1 MKFKARESSN
11 GSLPSIEAKPL
22 NGEVAH
28 DAIYQS
34 IPFFVQIFYGG
45 IATFD
50 VYESLNVKKG
60 QTSDAGI
67 WVAFY
72 EQGHIY
78 NLNIVT
84 AGWSID
90 PAYYGDNKTHFL
102 IGWSADG
109 YNSTGCFDLKCDGF
123 VPVNYA
129 PITPGDTLKGKSKIS
144 IKIFKSKDDGDWWLH
159 FAHAGQKFAPV
170 GYWPRSLFNSL
181 AYYANYVSW
190 GGFTGSL
197 VGEPSP
203 PMGNGHWPGQD
214 SATFHDV
221 QYVNSDGR
229 GYPPV
234 PAPGLQSR
242 ETHKDCYR
250 VSKFM
255 TDKFSYGGP
264 GGCTN

>member
-1 MKFKARESSN
+1 MARTWRGVEQHPPAQEPPRWPLAFFLTSSSPCGAVRCRLRLPLLRWLAIAAEFKA
-11 GSLPSIEAKPL
+11 LK
-22 NGEVAH
+22 
-28 DAIYQS
+28 DAIYHS
-34 IPFFVQIFYGG
+34 IPFFVQTFYGG

-50 VYESLNVKKG
+50 VYESLNVKEG

-90 PAYYGDNKTHFL
+90 PVYYGDNRTHFL
-102 IGWSADG
+102 VGWS
-109 YNSTGCFDLKCDGF
+109 
-123 VPVNYA
+123 
-129 PITPGDTLKGKSKIS
+129 
-144 IKIFKSKDDGDWWLH
+144 SKDDGDWWLH
-159 FAHAGQKFAPV
+159 FAHAGEKFAPV

-197 VGEPSP
+197 VGAPSP

-221 QYVNSDGR
+221 QYVNSDGK

-242 ETHKDCYR
+242 VTHKD
-250 VSKFM
+250 
-255 TDKFSYGGP
+255 
-264 GGCTN
+264 